1 MQTINARNQLYL
13 RGRKIALASLLIFG
27 LAQSSVA
34 QNNPSDNL
42 LNYEDQWIHYGFLI
56 SVHSS
61 KYVIRHSDYFTS
73 PAMDTVHSIIPGNL
87 GGFKLGFVINMKVS
101 EYLDFRL
108 LPTVGFYENDLNYR
122 FTNGITQRELKDA
135 TMVELPLLLKYKSAR
150 RGNLA
155 MYMVFGINPS
165 LEASGKGDEQ
175 DVSQKLELKN
185 WNLAIDVGVGL
196 DIFYPFFKFSPE
208 IRYSYGLRNMLT
220 EDPND
225 FSIGLEKLTTQNLGI
240 FVTFEGGPS
249 SKRKLGGKT
258 KGGGQIKARQKKRLK
273 GGKGKGNGQ

>member
-1 MQTINARNQLYL
+1 MQTINPWHQLYL
-13 RGRKIALASLLIFG
+13 RGRKVVLACLLICG
-27 LAQSSVA
+27 LAHSSVA
-34 QNNPSDNL
+34 QNNPTDNL

-56 SVHSS
+56 GIHTS
-61 KYVIRHSDYFTS
+61 KYVIKHSDFFTS
-73 PAMDTVHSIIPGNL
+73 PAMDTVHSIVPGNL

-108 LPTVGFYENDLNYR
+108 LPTVGFYEYDLNYR
-122 FTNGITQRELKDA
+122 FTNGISQRELKDA

-155 MYMVFGINPS
+155 MYMVFGVNPS

-175 DVSQKLELKN
+175 DVAEKLELRN
-185 WNLAIDVGVGL
+185 WQVAIDVGVGL

-220 EDPND
+220 DDPNS
-225 FSIGLEKLTTQNLGI
+225 FSVGLDRLTTQNLGI
-240 FVTFEGGPS
+240 FVTFEGGPGG
-249 SKRKLGGKT
+249 KRKLGKT
-258 KGGGQIKARQKKRLK
+258 DKGNSKIKARQKKRLK
-273 GGKGKGNGQ
+273 GGKGKG